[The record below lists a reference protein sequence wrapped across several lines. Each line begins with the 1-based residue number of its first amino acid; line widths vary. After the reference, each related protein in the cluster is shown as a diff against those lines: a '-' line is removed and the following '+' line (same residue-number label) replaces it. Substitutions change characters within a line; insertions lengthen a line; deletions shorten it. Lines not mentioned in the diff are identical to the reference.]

1 MEEKKWRGERY
12 IAKKQKKR
20 GKEICFSSWCY
31 ISVLKQERARVFS
44 LCEVCV
50 CVCVCVTDRPI
61 FPLCQTNTD

>member
-44 LCEVCV
+44 LCEVYV
-50 CVCVCVTDRPI
+50 K
-61 FPLCQTNTD
+61 FM